1 VQGSRRLPLLTQF
14 LALKHTRQR
23 TRLPFLNVHISP
35 SLTLLRLTYSA
46 AAVAKVPHGPKLY
59 PHGPFLRVPVSGRLP
74 VANGAHAIS
83 VPSEDL
89 FQLIFR
95 VGDSSP
101 TSDVPSLSDGD
112 SGPPSAEAPELAERW
127 HGSPPATSPVV
138 YYNPSPGLFSP
149 GAPFVHPAYAPW
161 TSPKQVTQP
170 ESRRHGMS
178 TRKLKALKSKMTCRC
193 RTQSFSTH
201 VRHIY

>member
-1 VQGSRRLPLLTQF
+1 VV
-14 LALKHTRQR
+14 
-23 TRLPFLNVHISP
+23 LNVHISP

-46 AAVAKVPHGPKLY
+46 AAVANLKVPHGPK
-59 PHGPFLRVPVSGRLP
+59 PHSHEPFLRVPVSGRPP
-74 VANGAHAIS
+74 VANGTHAIS

-112 SGPPSAEAPELAERW
+112 SGPPSAEVPELAERW
-127 HGSPPATSPVV
+127 HGLSPVTSPVV

-149 GAPFVHPAYAPW
+149 GAPFASPAYAPW
-161 TSPKQVTQP
+161 VSPKQVNRLEP
-170 ESRRHGMS
+170 RRHGMS
-178 TRKLKALKSKMTCRC
+178 TRKLKAIKSKMTRRLQHAVVLDSRPAYLLAKHCKFFKKDGSC
-193 RTQSFSTH
+193 PQGSLCTL
-201 VRHIY
+201 

>member
-1 VQGSRRLPLLTQF
+1 MQGSRKLPLLTQF
-14 LALKHTRQR
+14 LAPKHTRQR
-23 TRLPFLNVHISP
+23 NRLAFLNVHISP

-46 AAVAKVPHGPKLY
+46 AAVAKVPHGPKLSS
-59 PHGPFLRVPVSGRLP
+59 HEPFLRVPVSGRSP

-83 VPSEDL
+83 VPQEGL

-127 HGSPPATSPVV
+127 HGLSPVTSPVV
-138 YYNPSPGLFSP
+138 YHNPSPALFSP
-149 GAPFVHPAYAPW
+149 GAPFASPAYAPW
-161 TSPKQVTQP
+161 VSPKQVNRLEP
-170 ESRRHGMS
+170 RRHGMS
-178 TRKLKALKSKMTCRC
+178 TRKLKAIKSKRPVAAA
-193 RTQSFSTH
+193 RSYFQTH